1 MRGTFGPVGAQA
13 TIFSTP
19 DGLDASNRVRQVTSF
34 GDTTGERDQRR
45 TGVGEGR
52 DYNGLL
58 APPDPDDN
66 ASGLEALFRITKDQ
80 TMAKAAAT
88 ARPRRNKAEV
98 QEEFRK
104 IREEAAATREGR
116 NAKVEEAANLREAE
130 IRQAVDGLSVE
141 GVAQS
146 ISALS
151 VQISK
156 ALAEVSDNLIAEVR
170 RLATIREAVALESE
184 ELQRLHKVDVAATVL
199 DQLVQEYDAKR
210 QELGAEISAG
220 RAAWDAEVKARERA
234 EKEYDENLKKQRQRE
249 TDEYEY
255 KKTLDR
261 KKTQDKYDEEMR
273 ALEKKNRERQE
284 TLEKGWQERERAI
297 KEREEEYLR
306 LQQEVGGFSSRLQA
320 EVERAKGEAIQQT
333 EQRFEQQGL
342 LMTKERE
349 ADRRLAEFQVKTLEE
364 AVARQT
370 TQIAALQK
378 QLDEAKQ
385 QVQDIAV
392 KAIEGASG
400 ARALAHVNQIAMEQ
414 AKPRAAQV

>member
-1 MRGTFGPVGAQA
+1 
-13 TIFSTP
+13 
-19 DGLDASNRVRQVTSF
+19 
-34 GDTTGERDQRR
+34 
-45 TGVGEGR
+45 
-52 DYNGLL
+52 
-58 APPDPDDN
+58 
-66 ASGLEALFRITKDQ
+66 
-80 TMAKAAAT
+80 MAKAAAT
-88 ARPRRNKAEV
+88 AHPRRNKAEV
-98 QEEFRK
+98 QQEFLK

-130 IRQAVDGLSVE
+130 VRQAVDGLSVE

-156 ALAEVSDNLIAEVR
+156 ALAEVSDNLISEVR

-184 ELQRLHKVDVAATVL
+184 ELHRLHQIDIAATAL
-199 DQLVQEYDAKR
+199 DQLVQEYDSRK
-210 QELGAEISAG
+210 QESGAEISAG

-234 EKEYDENLKKQRQRE
+234 EKEYDENLRKQRQRE
-249 TDEYEY
+249 ADEYEY

-273 ALEKKNRERQE
+273 TLEKKNREKQE
-284 TLEKGWQERERAI
+284 TLEKDWQERSRAI
-297 KEREEEYLR
+297 KEREEEYLK

-320 EVERAKGEAIQQT
+320 EVERARKEAIQQT
-333 EQRFEQQGL
+333 EQRFEQQSL
-342 LMTKERE
+342 LMTKDRE
-349 ADRRLAEFQVKTLEE
+349 ADRRFAELQVKTLEE
-364 AVARQT
+364 AVTRQT
-370 TQIAALQK
+370 AQMAALQK

-414 AKPRAAQV
+414 AKTRGGQA

>member
-1 MRGTFGPVGAQA
+1 
-13 TIFSTP
+13 
-19 DGLDASNRVRQVTSF
+19 
-34 GDTTGERDQRR
+34 
-45 TGVGEGR
+45 
-52 DYNGLL
+52 
-58 APPDPDDN
+58 
-66 ASGLEALFRITKDQ
+66 
-80 TMAKAAAT
+80 MAKAAAT
-88 ARPRRNKAEV
+88 AHPRRNKAEV

-116 NAKVEEAANLREAE
+116 NAKVEEAAHLREAE
-130 IRQAVDGLSVE
+130 VRQAVDGLSVE
-141 GVAQS
+141 AVAQS

-184 ELQRLHKVDVAATVL
+184 ELQRLHKIDIAATAL
-199 DQLVQEYDAKR
+199 DQLVQEYDSKR

-273 ALEKKNRERQE
+273 ALEKKNREKQE
-284 TLEKGWQERERAI
+284 AVEKDWQERERAI
-297 KEREEEYLR
+297 KEWEEEYLR

-320 EVERAKGEAIQQT
+320 DMERARSEAIQQT

-364 AVARQT
+364 AAARQT

-414 AKPRAAQV
+414 AKTRAGQV

>member
-1 MRGTFGPVGAQA
+1 
-13 TIFSTP
+13 
-19 DGLDASNRVRQVTSF
+19 
-34 GDTTGERDQRR
+34 
-45 TGVGEGR
+45 
-52 DYNGLL
+52 
-58 APPDPDDN
+58 
-66 ASGLEALFRITKDQ
+66 
-80 TMAKAAAT
+80 MAKAAAT
-88 ARPRRNKAEV
+88 AHSHRNKAEV
-98 QEEFRK
+98 QQEFLK

-116 NAKVEEAANLREAE
+116 NAKVEEADKLREAE
-130 IRQAVDGLSVE
+130 VRQAVDGLSVE

-156 ALAEVSDNLIAEVR
+156 ALAEVSDNLISEVR
-170 RLATIREAVALESE
+170 RLATIREAVALERE
-184 ELQRLHKVDVAATVL
+184 ELQRLHKIDIAATAL
-199 DQLVQEYDAKR
+199 DQLVQEYDSKKR
-210 QELGAEISAG
+210 ESGAEISAE

-273 ALEKKNRERQE
+273 ALEKKNREKQE
-284 TLEKGWQERERAI
+284 ALEKDWQGRDRAI
-297 KEREEEYLR
+297 KEREEDYLR
-306 LQQEVGGFSSRLQA
+306 LQQEVGSFSSRLQA
-320 EVERAKGEAIQQT
+320 EVERARSEAIQQT
-333 EQRFEQQGL
+333 EQRFEQQSL

-349 ADRRLAEFQVKTLEE
+349 ADRRFAELQVKTLEE

-370 TQIAALQK
+370 AQIAALQK

-400 ARALAHVNQIAMEQ
+400 ARALTHVNQIAMEQ
-414 AKPRAAQV
+414 AKTRAGQV

>member
-1 MRGTFGPVGAQA
+1 
-13 TIFSTP
+13 
-19 DGLDASNRVRQVTSF
+19 
-34 GDTTGERDQRR
+34 
-45 TGVGEGR
+45 
-52 DYNGLL
+52 
-58 APPDPDDN
+58 
-66 ASGLEALFRITKDQ
+66 
-80 TMAKAAAT
+80 MAKAAAT
-88 ARPRRNKAEV
+88 AHPRRNKAEV
-98 QEEFRK
+98 QEGFRK

-130 IRQAVDGLSVE
+130 VRQAVDGLSVE

-146 ISALS
+146 VSALS

-156 ALAEVSDNLIAEVR
+156 ALAEVSENLIAEVR

-184 ELQRLHKVDVAATVL
+184 ELQRLHKIDIAATAL
-199 DQLVQEYDAKR
+199 DQLVQEYDSKR

-273 ALEKKNRERQE
+273 ALEKKNREKQE
-284 TLEKGWQERERAI
+284 ALEKDWQERERAI
-297 KEREEEYLR
+297 
-306 LQQEVGGFSSRLQA
+306 
-320 EVERAKGEAIQQT
+320 EVERARSEAIQQT
-333 EQRFEQQGL
+333 GQRFEQQGL

-364 AVARQT
+364 AVAQQA

-414 AKPRAAQV
+414 AKTRAGQV